1 MKKYKICHLSSAHPA
16 SDIRIFHKECV
27 SLAKDERFD
36 VYLLTINSRTEK
48 INNVQ
53 LVSVESKSKNRFTR
67 ILNSSRAVYKKAL
80 ELDADIYHFHD
91 PELLPYGLKLIR
103 RGKIVIYD
111 AHEDVPRQILS
122 KHWIP
127 LFLRKSIANL
137 YEKYENY
144 VSSRLSYIVTST
156 PTIEKRY
163 KKINLKSI
171 AVCNYPILEEN
182 GILPDWN
189 SRENEMC
196 YVGGITVIRGIIEI
210 VKVLENDNKLRVNL
224 AGAFSPLGLREDL
237 QKSKA
242 WQQVNEYGVVD
253 RNKVVEILNKSKIG
267 MVTLHPKANYIDS
280 LPIKM
285 FEYMYAGIPVIASN
299 FPLWEEIIL
308 ESRCGYCVDPFNIQ
322 ETTRL
327 IQNLLSNDSLAKE
340 MGGNGRKAVLE
351 KYNWRIEE
359 KKLISIYLK
368 LLIYEN

>member
-1 MKKYKICHLSSAHPA
+1 
-16 SDIRIFHKECV
+16 
-27 SLAKDERFD
+27 
-36 VYLLTINSRTEK
+36 
-48 INNVQ
+48 
-53 LVSVESKSKNRFTR
+53 
-67 ILNSSRAVYKKAL
+67 
-80 ELDADIYHFHD
+80 
-91 PELLPYGLKLIR
+91 
-103 RGKIVIYD
+103 
-111 AHEDVPRQILS
+111 
-122 KHWIP
+122 
-127 LFLRKSIANL
+127 
-137 YEKYENY
+137 
-144 VSSRLSYIVTST
+144 
-156 PTIEKRY
+156 
-163 KKINLKSI
+163 
-171 AVCNYPILEEN
+171 
-182 GILPDWN
+182 
-189 SRENEMC
+189 MC

>member
-80 ELDADIYHFHD
+80 KLDADIYHFHD

-137 YEKYENY
+137 YESYENY
-144 VSSRLSYIVTST
+144 VAKRLSFVVTST

-163 KKINLKSI
+163 KKINPNSSAI
-171 AVCNYPILEEN
+171 CNYPILEEN
-182 GILPDWN
+182 VVLPEWSTRN
-189 SRENEMC
+189 NEIC
-196 YVGGITVIRGIIEI
+196 YVGGITVVRGINEI
-210 VKVLENDNKLRVNL
+210 VKVLELDNDLQINL
-224 AGAFSPLGLREDL
+224 AGAFSPLTLRDDL
-237 QKSKA
+237 IKSNSWK
-242 WQQVNEYGVVD
+242 QVNEYGVVD
-253 RNKVVEILNKSKIG
+253 RNEILKILNKSKIG
-267 MVTLHPKANYIDS
+267 MVTLHPIENYLDS

-285 FEYMYAGIPVIASN
+285 FEYMYAGIPLIASD
-299 FPLWEEIIL
+299 FPLWKELISENK
-308 ESRCGYCVDPFNIQ
+308 CGYCVDPFDIT
-322 ETTRL
+322 ETYRL
-327 IQNLLSNDSLAKE
+327 IQTLLSNDDLAKK
-340 MGGNGRKAVLE
+340 MGENGRKSVLE